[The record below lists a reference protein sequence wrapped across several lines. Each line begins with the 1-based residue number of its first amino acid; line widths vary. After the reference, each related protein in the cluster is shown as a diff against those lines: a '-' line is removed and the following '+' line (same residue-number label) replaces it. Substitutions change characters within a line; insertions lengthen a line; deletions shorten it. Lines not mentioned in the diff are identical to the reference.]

1 MLKNR
6 KIFINYLLIL
16 FSASLSSCKTSSI
29 LPNKI
34 PLEKIENKVLLKKFN
49 ENKIKIKNF
58 RSKVKVNYND
68 QKRKQQINID
78 LRIENNKYIW
88 MSANMLVPIAKL
100 LITSDT
106 VSFYEKF
113 QKNYINENFKSLN
126 DFFGTNFKLLDLQNL
141 LIGNPINDLKS
152 DKFERIKN
160 NKYYV
165 LSPIL
170 KINGFKPIYF
180 FDPTNFLLK
189 EQRLIASGTNLTF
202 NITYKK
208 YQIIESKK
216 YPKEISISMYDGKN
230 YLQISLDFLKLNF
243 PSKLILP
250 FKIPDGYKKINL
262 K

>member
-1 MLKNR
+1 MPKNR
-6 KIFINYLLIL
+6 KIFINYILIL

-160 NKYYV
+160 NKY
-165 LSPIL
+165 
-170 KINGFKPIYF
+170 
-180 FDPTNFLLK
+180 
-189 EQRLIASGTNLTF
+189 
-202 NITYKK
+202 
-208 YQIIESKK
+208 
-216 YPKEISISMYDGKN
+216 
-230 YLQISLDFLKLNF
+230 
-243 PSKLILP
+243 
-250 FKIPDGYKKINL
+250 
-262 K
+262 